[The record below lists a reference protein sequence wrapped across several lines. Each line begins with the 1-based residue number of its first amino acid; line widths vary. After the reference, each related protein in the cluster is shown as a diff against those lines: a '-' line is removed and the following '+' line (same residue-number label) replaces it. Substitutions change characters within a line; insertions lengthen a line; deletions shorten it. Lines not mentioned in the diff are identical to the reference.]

1 MSKQL
6 KLTQSAIIS
15 VFASTATIQVHADF
29 LEDSKT
35 SLNLRNFYFDRSFEQ
50 ERQPSFG
57 SWTQGANLIFE
68 SGYTDTP
75 LQVGIDA
82 SIRYAVLLDSEHRKT
97 SDLIVPYDSDKGELK
112 SNYAK
117 YGVTLKLK
125 AANTEL
131 KVGELLPRTPIVHFD
146 ESRQLVTSL
155 AGAMLENKDIQNLKI
170 TAGRITHINARNDDK
185 YRKLSMMAAGPVKES
200 DGLNLLGL
208 DYQLTPDL
216 STSYWFGQLED
227 IYQQHYVGVNYKTQL
242 NQTKVK
248 LDLSYFYNKEDGDAY
263 YGNID
268 SQALGGMT
276 TFQHQNHLF
285 TAGLQKN
292 IGDSSFPLLTGY
304 SPQHFLQAWSILTF
318 NNPEETIWHFSYIYD
333 FKDWN
338 LPGVKVRFAY
348 HHGDGIQR
356 PGLADNKEIERVFSL
371 LYNPTQ
377 GWLKGLGF
385 EWRYTDANIK
395 YGAGMQPGK
404 SFVENRLITSYTF
417 KF

>member
-1 MSKQL
+1 M
-6 KLTQSAIIS
+6 
-15 VFASTATIQVHADF
+15 
-29 LEDSKT
+29 
-35 SLNLRNFYFDRSFEQ
+35 
-50 ERQPSFG
+50 
-57 SWTQGANLIFE
+57 
-68 SGYTDTP
+68 
-75 LQVGIDA
+75 
-82 SIRYAVLLDSEHRKT
+82 
-97 SDLIVPYDSDKGELK
+97 
-112 SNYAK
+112 
-117 YGVTLKLK
+117 
-125 AANTEL
+125 

-285 TAGLQKN
+285 TAGLQK
-292 IGDSSFPLLTGY
+292 I
-304 SPQHFLQAWSILTF
+304 
-318 NNPEETIWHFSYIYD
+318 
-333 FKDWN
+333 
-338 LPGVKVRFAY
+338 
-348 HHGDGIQR
+348 
-356 PGLADNKEIERVFSL
+356 
-371 LYNPTQ
+371 
-377 GWLKGLGF
+377 
-385 EWRYTDANIK
+385 
-395 YGAGMQPGK
+395 
-404 SFVENRLITSYTF
+404 
-417 KF
+417 

>member
-15 VFASTATIQVHADF
+15 VCASAATIQVHADF

-35 SLNLRNFYFDRSFEQ
+35 NLNLRNFYFDRSFDQ
-50 ERQPSFG
+50 ERQASFG

-82 SIRYAVLLDSEHRKT
+82 SIRYAVLLDSQHRQT
-97 SDLIVPYDSDKGELK
+97 SDLIVPYDTAKGELK

-131 KVGELLPRTPIVHFD
+131 KVGELLPRTPIVYFD
-146 ESRQLVTSL
+146 DSRQLVTSL
-155 AGAMLENKDIQNLKI
+155 AGAMLENKDIQNLKV
-170 TAGRITHINARNDDK
+170 TAGRITHVNARNDDK

-242 NQTKVK
+242 NQTKFK
-248 LDLSYFYNKEDGDAY
+248 FDLSYFNNKEDGDAY
-263 YGNID
+263 YGKLD

-276 TFQHQNHLF
+276 TFQQQNHFF

-304 SPQHFLQAWSILTF
+304 SPQLYLQAWSILLF
-318 NNPEETIWHFSYIYD
+318 NNPEEFIWHFSYIYD

-356 PGLADNKEIERVFSL
+356 SGLADNKETERVFSL
-371 LYNPTQ
+371 LYNPNQ

-395 YGAGMQPGK
+395 YGAGMEPGK
-404 SFVENRLITSYTF
+404 SFVEHRLITSYTF

>member
-1 MSKQL
+1 
-6 KLTQSAIIS
+6 
-15 VFASTATIQVHADF
+15 
-29 LEDSKT
+29 
-35 SLNLRNFYFDRSFEQ
+35 
-50 ERQPSFG
+50 
-57 SWTQGANLIFE
+57 
-68 SGYTDTP
+68 
-75 LQVGIDA
+75 
-82 SIRYAVLLDSEHRKT
+82 
-97 SDLIVPYDSDKGELK
+97 
-112 SNYAK
+112 
-117 YGVTLKLK
+117 
-125 AANTEL
+125 
-131 KVGELLPRTPIVHFD
+131 
-146 ESRQLVTSL
+146 
-155 AGAMLENKDIQNLKI
+155 MLENKDIQNLKI

-304 SPQHFLQAWSILTF
+304 SPQHFLQAW
-318 NNPEETIWHFSYIYD
+318 
-333 FKDWN
+333 
-338 LPGVKVRFAY
+338 
-348 HHGDGIQR
+348 
-356 PGLADNKEIERVFSL
+356 
-371 LYNPTQ
+371 
-377 GWLKGLGF
+377 
-385 EWRYTDANIK
+385 
-395 YGAGMQPGK
+395 
-404 SFVENRLITSYTF
+404 
-417 KF
+417 